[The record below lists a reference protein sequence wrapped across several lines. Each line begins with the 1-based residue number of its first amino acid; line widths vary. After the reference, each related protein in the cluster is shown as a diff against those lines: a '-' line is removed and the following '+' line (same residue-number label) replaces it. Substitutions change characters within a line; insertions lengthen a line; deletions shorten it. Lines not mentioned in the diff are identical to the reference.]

1 MSSAECIL
9 SAGRKVG
16 FGQKFVTAI
25 REASSLEVLGKETG
39 ERLYCWWAI
48 AIDEHVLLDEYLI
61 IALGHI
67 WGINHATDFPEMVY

>member
-39 ERLYCWWAI
+39 ERLYC
-48 AIDEHVLLDEYLI
+48 
-61 IALGHI
+61 
-67 WGINHATDFPEMVY
+67 